1 MRFHCFNVAMRTPF
15 YVILYDQS
23 GMTYFHDFQGVSLQS
38 LFSNAIL
45 CNIYPNLWLLWH
57 DIFIITFYCFE
68 LLRRWIWTNKVYH
81 LSLWHVCVSIWYYY
95 QIGEWWSSLL
105 LRDTKLSIIR
115 AHWGGSCLCDMF
127 MSWIM
132 DHEAMYNGVLIWFV
146 NIWCHMYF
154 HLSSKWN
161 LLWIIAKR

>member
-57 DIFIITFYCFE
+57 DIFIITFYWFE
-68 LLRRWIWTNKVYH
+68 LLRRWIWTNKVYY

-115 AHWGGSCLCDMF
+115 FHWGSSCLCDMF
-127 MSWIM
+127 MKQCIM
-132 DHEAMYNGVLIWFV
+132 MYWSD
-146 NIWCHMYF
+146 
-154 HLSSKWN
+154 SSIFGATCIFIFRRN
-161 LLWIIAKR
+161 EIFSGL